1 MNTNIQ
7 TEISPNPKI
16 AVVIPC
22 YKVTPHILE
31 VLSNIGHNVAR
42 IYVID
47 DHCPDH
53 SGQLVEEKCNDPR
66 VRVLYHRE
74 NKGVGGATMTGYRA
88 ALNDHMDI
96 VVKVD
101 GDGQMDP
108 KYISTLVKPI
118 TKGQADYTKGNRFF
132 SYEHV
137 SGMPL
142 MRLVGNGVLS
152 FFSKLSS
159 GYWDVFDPTNGFTAI
174 HRTALALLPLDKI
187 SNGYFFESD
196 MLFRLNGIRAVV
208 IDVPIKAIYGD
219 EESNLKA
226 HKILMPFLL
235 GHTKNFMKRIAYS
248 YFIRDV
254 SFASL
259 ELLLG
264 CCFLIFGLAYGG
276 LNWLEYIS
284 TNTYAP
290 GGVVMLSALT
300 IIVGMQ
306 LVLSAINF
314 DIQNVPKW
322 PLQILQ
328 DDT

>member
-264 CCFLIFGLAYGG
+264 CCF
-276 LNWLEYIS
+276 
-284 TNTYAP
+284 
-290 GGVVMLSALT
+290 
-300 IIVGMQ
+300 
-306 LVLSAINF
+306 
-314 DIQNVPKW
+314 
-322 PLQILQ
+322 
-328 DDT
+328 